1 MTPKRLEYKA
11 VISLE
16 NLEQGLIRTKN
27 NVSSGLDGETKAG
40 FTQDKLFQLHKELK
54 QQKYVPRPNRRVVVP
69 RPNGGKRYLG
79 IASQRDKVVQA
90 ALLIQL
96 EQLVDV
102 YFSDNSFGFRPGKN
116 CHDALHTI
124 KYKWQNATWLINIDI
139 QACFDTIHHEI
150 LLEKLSSL
158 TDQATVELIRKLIKV
173 GYVDIHNLNDRTAY
187 SVEGLPQGSLISPI
201 LTNIYLHDFDV
212 FVQEKLISE
221 WNSGNE
227 RKFVTGYQHRKAL
240 TMDDQAILN
249 EYPELK
255 NQIERVKHNR
265 WVLNGKPSRDPND
278 PVFRRLYYVRYAD
291 DFLIAFCGTKHEAVQ
306 INHELMQFLKLQLK
320 LDVNLEKSSIAHAKD
335 YNMSFLGMFV
345 KYSTNNKTVKD
356 ENHSV
361 PGEIHQ
367 LKSVA
372 INSAQLRVPV
382 ERLMKR
388 AVERQYAKLK
398 PNGTVRA
405 TSCRRLASLSEK
417 QLVIHFSSIIRGI
430 LKYYSCVNQR
440 SDLWSVVSLYRKS
453 CALTLADK
461 LKMRTAAQVFKKFG
475 PKLKIK
481 DNLNKIITELYYPE
495 SLKTKIDFK
504 KGILGINEQNLCIDV
519 GMIKGSYKSNLKT
532 ALVCEYTGCE
542 QTQNLEVH
550 HLNPQFNSIQIKSKN

>member
-1 MTPKRLEYKA
+1 
-11 VISLE
+11 
-16 NLEQGLIRTKN
+16 
-27 NVSSGLDGETKAG
+27 
-40 FTQDKLFQLHKELK
+40 
-54 QQKYVPRPNRRVVVP
+54 
-69 RPNGGKRYLG
+69 
-79 IASQRDKVVQA
+79 
-90 ALLIQL
+90 
-96 EQLVDV
+96 
-102 YFSDNSFGFRPGKN
+102 
-116 CHDALHTI
+116 
-124 KYKWQNATWLINIDI
+124 
-139 QACFDTIHHEI
+139 
-150 LLEKLSSL
+150 
-158 TDQATVELIRKLIKV
+158 
-173 GYVDIHNLNDRTAY
+173 
-187 SVEGLPQGSLISPI
+187 
-201 LTNIYLHDFDV
+201 
-212 FVQEKLISE
+212 
-221 WNSGNE
+221 
-227 RKFVTGYQHRKAL
+227 
-240 TMDDQAILN
+240 
-249 EYPELK
+249 
-255 NQIERVKHNR
+255 
-265 WVLNGKPSRDPND
+265 
-278 PVFRRLYYVRYAD
+278 
-291 DFLIAFCGTKHEAVQ
+291 
-306 INHELMQFLKLQLK
+306 MQFLKLQLK